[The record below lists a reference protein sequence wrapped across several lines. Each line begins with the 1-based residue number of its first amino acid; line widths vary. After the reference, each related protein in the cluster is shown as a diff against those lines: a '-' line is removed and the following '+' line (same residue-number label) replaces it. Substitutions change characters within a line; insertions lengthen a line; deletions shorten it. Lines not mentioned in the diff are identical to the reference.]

1 MTPGPYSSVD
11 EIWGSGHTD
20 CDRCTN
26 RRAADEAFARAW
38 EDALEQGT
46 DSLEDEARRRALQGV
61 EKPVFREGRQ
71 VGTVTEYSDTLLIFL
86 LKARRP
92 EKFRDRA
99 RFEALNKKSA
109 GGAGRP
115 AASSVRFRFRR
126 AIPGLALPLRDYLE
140 ASHSHERHTVH
151 GLHEHKSHEQDVPCG
166 DGNKGCRLCSSGQS
180 FQPIDKPARYRQ
192 NL

>member
-1 MTPGPYSSVD
+1 MKFGAQVTRTATV
-11 EIWGSGHTD
+11 
-20 CDRCTN
+20 
-26 RRAADEAFARAW
+26 ARI
-38 EDALEQGT
+38 DGLQTRHLLGRGRMP
-46 DSLEDEARRRALQGV
+46 SNKVPNLEDEARRRALQGV

-180 FQPIDKPARYRQ
+180 FQPID
-192 NL
+192 

>member
-11 EIWGSGHTD
+11 EIWGSAHTD

-61 EKPVFREGRQ
+61 EK
-71 VGTVTEYSDTLLIFL
+71 
-86 LKARRP
+86 
-92 EKFRDRA
+92 
-99 RFEALNKKSA
+99 LNKKSA